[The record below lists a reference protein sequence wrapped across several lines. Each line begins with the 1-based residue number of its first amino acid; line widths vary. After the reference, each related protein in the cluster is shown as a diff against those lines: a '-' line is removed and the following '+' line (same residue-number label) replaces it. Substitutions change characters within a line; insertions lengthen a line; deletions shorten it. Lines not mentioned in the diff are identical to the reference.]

1 MAITNAIARCHQ
13 LFVLHLLYFI
23 TANLKKE
30 LRNLKNRNVFMV
42 IAIIVFGLS
51 GIFTAYT
58 FIEPML
64 RKIAGFDI
72 TGVTIGLFFL
82 FLIRL
87 FKSNSV

>member
-1 MAITNAIARCHQ
+1 
-13 LFVLHLLYFI
+13 
-23 TANLKKE
+23 
-30 LRNLKNRNVFMV
+30 MV
-42 IAIIVFGLS
+42 IAIMVFGLS